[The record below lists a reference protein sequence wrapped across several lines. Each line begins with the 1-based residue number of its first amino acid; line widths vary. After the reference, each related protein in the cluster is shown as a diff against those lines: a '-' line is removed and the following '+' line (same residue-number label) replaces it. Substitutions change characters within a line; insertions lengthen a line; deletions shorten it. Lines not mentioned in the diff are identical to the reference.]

1 MTIWRYP
8 HATFMNFIQINFWF
22 FISSGHEVVTHLR
35 FLGVFFR
42 EGINRDVIGECQL
55 PKYKIEVSYWA
66 TIKFR
71 PLWILIPPRYKEKAS
86 DQMQI
91 LAILN
96 RRLKEAHKINV
107 VYLGSFFRF
116 KSKSS
121 LQVASVSTDLDPL
134 ESRGVA
140 SSAEHGHRCSS
151 MEPRPFETW
160 RRNGSVWF
168 WQEPS
173 QLPALARFCMSGE
186 EVFWWL
192 CPRVVSRNLF
202 FSPLVTFM

>member
-8 HATFMNFIQINFWF
+8 HATFMNFMQINFWF

-42 EGINRDVIGECQL
+42 EEINRDVIGECQL

-134 ESRGVA
+134 ESRGPRGILGWTW
-140 SSAEHGHRCSS
+140 SSLFLHGTQALRN
-151 MEPRPFETW
+151 MEEERE
-160 RRNGSVWF
+160 R
-168 WQEPS
+168 
-173 QLPALARFCMSGE
+173 LILARTKPTPRIGE
-186 EVFWWL
+186 VLYVGGRGFL
-192 CPRVVSRNLF
+192 MAVP
-202 FSPLVTFM
+202 

>member
-1 MTIWRYP
+1 M
-8 HATFMNFIQINFWF
+8 
-22 FISSGHEVVTHLR
+22 
-35 FLGVFFR
+35 
-42 EGINRDVIGECQL
+42 
-55 PKYKIEVSYWA
+55 
-66 TIKFR
+66 
-71 PLWILIPPRYKEKAS
+71 IPPRYKEKAS

-116 KSKSS
+116 QSKSS

-140 SSAEHGHRCSS
+140 SLAEHGHRCSS

-160 RRNGSVWF
+160 RRNGSV
-168 WQEPS
+168 
-173 QLPALARFCMSGE
+173 
-186 EVFWWL
+186 
-192 CPRVVSRNLF
+192 
-202 FSPLVTFM
+202 